1 MRGRGSQAETSLGLR
16 FGRGCVTALMLS
28 LPFMQEGATRGDP
41 VRVSLTPFVG
51 RD

>member
-16 FGRGCVTALMLS
+16 YGRDCVTALMVLP
-28 LPFMQEGATRGDP
+28 PFMLEAATRGDS